1 MIKDRTLKVA
11 FAALVALAIPTVAV
25 LAQPPADPRGGPTA
39 ATEGVHEAAPAAAG
53 APAARPHNH
62 GWFVSQAAKDRSS
75 KGRAHGAAV
84 SKIARRDQGKAAKAG
99 H

>member
-1 MIKDRTLKVA
+1 MIKEPMLKVA

-25 LAQPPADPRGGPTA
+25 LAQPPGDAQGGPTA
-39 ATEGVHEAAPAAAG
+39 ATARVQEAAPAASG

-84 SKIARRDQGKAAKAG
+84 STIARGDQGKPSKAG

>member
-25 LAQPPADPRGGPTA
+25 LAHAPADPRGGPAA
-39 ATEGVHEAAPAAAG
+39 ATEDVQEAAPAASG

-84 SKIARRDQGKAAKAG
+84 SKIARGEQGKASTAG